1 MDPTG
6 TETVRWAYPPLPASA
21 TNARHR
27 LAAQLV
33 TWKIGES
40 ETEPLFLIAYE
51 LMANAI
57 EHARTPFELAVCFNG
72 IVVVVDVRDESTLQP
87 RLQPVDV
94 HAARGRGLQMVATM
108 AKSWSCVQHADS
120 KTVRAVIT
128 LQH

>member
-21 TNARHR
+21 THARHR

-33 TWKIGES
+33 TWEIGES
-40 ETEPLFLIAYE
+40 ETEPVLLIAYE

-72 IVVVVDVRDESTLQP
+72 IAVVVDVRDESTLQP
-87 RLQPVDV
+87 CLQPFDV
-94 HAARGRGLQMVATM
+94 HAARGRGLQMVAAM

>member
-33 TWKIGES
+33 TWKIGEP
-40 ETEPLFLIAYE
+40 ETEPVFLIAYE

-57 EHARTPFELAVCFNG
+57 PDFRRSQAHEGLIDRVGAGQGGAV
-72 IVVVVDVRDESTLQP
+72 RP
-87 RLQPVDV
+87 
-94 HAARGRGLQMVATM
+94 
-108 AKSWSCVQHADS
+108 
-120 KTVRAVIT
+120 
-128 LQH
+128 